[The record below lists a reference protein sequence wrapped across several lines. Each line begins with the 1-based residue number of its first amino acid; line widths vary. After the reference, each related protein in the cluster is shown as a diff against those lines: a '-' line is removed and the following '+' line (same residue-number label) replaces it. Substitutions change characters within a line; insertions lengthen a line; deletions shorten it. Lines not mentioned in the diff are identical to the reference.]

1 MRLLASLLLLGACT
15 TPRTE
20 VVIGIATDI
29 PASMMNQLDIKI
41 FREGVLEFTL
51 PTPLNIAGPTGGDY
65 DIPASFGVYSD
76 DGSEPKITVEITG
89 LLNDTAV
96 VLRRSTFTLRKEQT
110 LYMRMALLK
119 SCISVWQSCEGN
131 LDQSMTCLQG
141 ACTSAQIDV
150 NTFNGY
156 ASGDEKVVSCGSAML
171 IDTKSG
177 QPMMT
182 GTPKPSCGTCIEG
195 ACYK

>member
-20 VVIGIATDI
+20 VIIGIATDI
-29 PASMMNQLDIKI
+29 PVSMMNQLDIKI

-65 DIPASFGVYSD
+65 AIPASFGVYSD
-76 DGSEPKITVEITG
+76 DGSEPTITVEMTG
-89 LLNDTAV
+89 LLNNAPV
-96 VLRRSTFTLRKEQT
+96 VLRRSTFALRKEQT

-150 NTFNGY
+150 QSFNAY
-156 ASGDEKVVSCGSAML
+156 TAGDERLVSCGNPML
-171 IDTKSG
+171 IDTKNGQTIMPSG
-177 QPMMT
+177 
-182 GTPKPSCGTCIEG
+182 PKPACGTCIEG

>member
-20 VVIGIATDI
+20 VMIGIATDI
-29 PASMMNQLDIKI
+29 PASGMNQIDIKV

-51 PTPLNIAGPTGGDY
+51 PSPLRIQGPTGGDY
-65 DIPASFGVYSD
+65 DLPASFGVYSD
-76 DGSEPKITVEITG
+76 DGSEPTITVEITG
-89 LLNDTAV
+89 LLNDSPV
-96 VLRRSTFTLRKEQT
+96 VLRRSTFGLRKEQT
-110 LYMRMALLK
+110 LYMRMALLR
-119 SCISVWQSCEGN
+119 SCVTVWQSCEGN

-150 NTFNGY
+150 HSFNDY
-156 ASGDEKVVSCGSAML
+156 AAGDERLVSCGNGTL
-171 IDTKSG
+171 IDTKTG
-177 QPMMT
+177 QNLPASA
-182 GTPKPSCGTCIEG
+182 PKPSCGTCIED